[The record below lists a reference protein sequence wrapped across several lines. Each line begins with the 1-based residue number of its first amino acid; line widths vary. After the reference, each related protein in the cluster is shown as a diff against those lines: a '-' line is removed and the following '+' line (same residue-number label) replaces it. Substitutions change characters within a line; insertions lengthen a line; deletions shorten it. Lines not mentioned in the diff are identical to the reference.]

1 MKIVNHWLGKVMA
14 VLGMGAAATQAV
26 AQDMGMDET
35 INAAVAP
42 VSNAIASFIFYAVPV
57 GGTSFPLIVG
67 WLVVAGLVFTIYFGF
82 IQFRGFGHAISL
94 TKGDYS
100 ERPSKEPGETS
111 HFQALTM
118 ALSGTVGL
126 GNIAGVAVAIS
137 LGGPGATFWM
147 ILAGLL
153 GMASKFTECI
163 LGGKYRQQH
172 ADGTV
177 LGGPMYYLSQGLA
190 DQGKP
195 VLGRVLAVV
204 FAVCCIGGAI
214 GGGNMCHLHH
224 DRFGHHHYWLNQQR

>member
-1 MKIVNHWLGKVMA
+1 
-14 VLGMGAAATQAV
+14 
-26 AQDMGMDET
+26 MDD
-35 INAAVAP
+35 P
-42 VSNAIASFIFYAVPV
+42 
-57 GGTSFPLIVG
+57 
-67 WLVVAGLVFTIYFGF
+67 
-82 IQFRGFGHAISL
+82 
-94 TKGDYS
+94 
-100 ERPSKEPGETS
+100 
-111 HFQALTM
+111 
-118 ALSGTVGL
+118 
-126 GNIAGVAVAIS
+126 
-137 LGGPGATFWM
+137 
-147 ILAGLL
+147 AGLL